1 MYFITQMFGTFINGR
16 YIILLM
22 GIFSIYTGMI
32 YNDVF
37 SKSLNIFGSNWNASY
52 TNTTPE

>member
-1 MYFITQMFGTFINGR
+1 MFDTIFAGR

-22 GIFSIYTGMI
+22 GLFSMYAGLL

-37 SKSLNIFGSNWNASY
+37 SKSLHIFHSGWVDLNSTVEKY
-52 TNTTPE
+52 Q